1 MSWGSK
7 NKVWN
12 RRTSP
17 LHTIHEPFPSKIAI
31 LFGCDIVF
39 GTFDPKKPIAERGI
53 DQIAMVRAFLIVMHI
68 GSEESAR
75 DAHSS
80 DRNIALLLER
90 SNHFDQGAQ

>member
-17 LHTIHEPFPSKIAI
+17 LHTIHEPFPSEIAI

-39 GTFDPKKPIAERGI
+39 GTFDPEKAIAERGI
-53 DQIAMVRAFLIVMHI
+53 DQIAVVRAFLIVMHV
-68 GSEESAR
+68 GTKESAG
-75 DAHSS
+75 DAHFG